1 VTAPRR
7 ETSERRQKHRFSLVS
22 REIDLNRKT
31 ASAKK
36 NIAAVAK
43 KHSQIVSAEILAD
56 VFGLTETRIHQLV
69 AKEKMP
75 KESRGRF
82 DLMICIR
89 FYIKYLQTRIEKR
102 SVEVGGEI
110 TALSDQRV
118 RGLKAGAELKEMEV
132 SLRRG
137 EVVRVDD
144 VRAMLGEMIL
154 MTKARL
160 LAIPPR
166 LAVEV
171 MGEES
176 RVMVQAKIEKA
187 IKDALTQLADDGSAY
202 HFVSKR
208 RT

>member
-1 VTAPRR
+1 
-7 ETSERRQKHRFSLVS
+7 LWG
-22 REIDLNRKT
+22 IDVKRKT
-31 ASAKK
+31 APAKT
-36 NIAAVAK
+36 NVAAVV
-43 KHSQIVSAEILAD
+43 KHSQIVSAKTLAE
-56 VFGLTETRIHQLV
+56 FCGLTETRINQLV

-75 KESRGRF
+75 KVSRGQF
-82 DLMICIR
+82 DFMICVR

-110 TALSDQRV
+110 TALSDQKV

-132 SLRRG
+132 SFRRG

-144 VRAMLGEMIL
+144 VRAMLAEMIL

-187 IKDALTQLADDGSAY
+187 VKDALTQLADDGSAY
-202 HFVSKR
+202 HFSPRKR
-208 RT
+208 A